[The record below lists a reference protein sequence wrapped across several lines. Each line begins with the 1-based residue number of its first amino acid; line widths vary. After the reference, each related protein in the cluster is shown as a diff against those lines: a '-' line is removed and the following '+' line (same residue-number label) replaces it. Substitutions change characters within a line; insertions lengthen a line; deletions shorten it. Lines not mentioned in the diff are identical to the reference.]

1 MASRDRD
8 TNQDLQSAW
17 TIPRPDL
24 LDKLRTGPNGLAQD
38 EADRRIGQYGPNQ
51 LKKSKRSDPIT
62 LLLAQ
67 FKSPII
73 LILIFAGT
81 LSFFLADPA
90 TATIILVIILVSA
103 LFGFWQENGPLEP
116 SKSSSQ

>member
-1 MASRDRD
+1 MSPRARAALRKMASSNRDVS
-8 TNQDLQSAW
+8 QDLQSAW

-24 LDKLRTGPNGLAQD
+24 LDRLHTSPNGLAQD
-38 EADRRIGQYGPNQ
+38 EADRRIGQYGPNR
-51 LKKSKRSDPIT
+51 LKKGKRSDPIT

-81 LSFFLADPA
+81 LQRRWRRRL
-90 TATIILVIILVSA
+90 
-103 LFGFWQENGPLEP
+103 
-116 SKSSSQ
+116 SKEE